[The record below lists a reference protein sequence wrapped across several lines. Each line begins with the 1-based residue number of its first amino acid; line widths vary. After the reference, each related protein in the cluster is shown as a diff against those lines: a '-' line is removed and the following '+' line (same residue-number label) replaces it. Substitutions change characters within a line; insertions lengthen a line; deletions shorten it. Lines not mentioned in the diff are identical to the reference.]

1 MSLFRQHEDIYVFMD
16 GVREF
21 LQFER
26 WSSGWPDTFGE
37 MGKYEVALAVSWSVR
52 HERPYVSE
60 LTISDSGEP
69 LAEIAS
75 DPDGRRVTLALN
87 ESHRRLVKLKE
98 WDEDPSEPDPA
109 PETSA
114 DVFEDPERSCLAECL
129 PVFRQMFETTDDGA
143 FFLKGLDDA
152 LIDPDQDLPFV
163 PRDPEDVDLG
173 DTFESESLARRFA
186 TDMIE
191 GIGRMVLPPL
201 QQVVADLS
209 RLRYL
214 GPIRQ
219 TPPRD
224 YQPPRFADSARWS
237 TGLGA
242 WDALHDGAEDF
253 VEEVADWLGDED
265 KLNSGYRVQRR
276 RYAEIDLAD
285 PLIRQL
291 LTGRAFDESDEDARL
306 TLSDLS
312 PQTRV
317 VVTRCDTGL
326 ELRPHDVGIGISQVV
341 PVVVTALLDEG
352 RLLAIEQPE
361 LHLHPKLQ
369 AELGDLFIM
378 AACGE
383 RRHNVIIETHSELIP
398 LRLMRRIRESHDG
411 TAEASRPKITSND
424 VAIHY
429 IEAYEGR
436 TVATPLELSRRG
448 QLLDPWPDGFFEEGF
463 RERFSE

>member
-253 VEEVADWLGDED
+253 VEEVADWLG
-265 KLNSGYRVQRR
+265 
-276 RYAEIDLAD
+276 
-285 PLIRQL
+285 
-291 LTGRAFDESDEDARL
+291 
-306 TLSDLS
+306 
-312 PQTRV
+312 TR
-317 VVTRCDTGL
+317 
-326 ELRPHDVGIGISQVV
+326 
-341 PVVVTALLDEG
+341 
-352 RLLAIEQPE
+352 
-361 LHLHPKLQ
+361 
-369 AELGDLFIM
+369 
-378 AACGE
+378 
-383 RRHNVIIETHSELIP
+383 
-398 LRLMRRIRESHDG
+398 
-411 TAEASRPKITSND
+411 TS
-424 VAIHY
+424 
-429 IEAYEGR
+429 
-436 TVATPLELSRRG
+436 
-448 QLLDPWPDGFFEEGF
+448 
-463 RERFSE
+463 